1 MPGDAFDKLLGWAPD
16 PMVVVDRDARVVAAC
31 PRAAGLFGR
40 RRDEL
45 VGLALEE
52 AVAPDGVL
60 DPEEKLFARR
70 PDGSEVPIEIS
81 VRVVEGSSGT
91 VLAVA
96 VRDVTER
103 RRRAA
108 TLREE
113 GERFRRLFEDG
124 PVAMVLAEE
133 DMRLTEVNDA
143 FCELTGYSREELAE
157 LTLADITHP
166 DDVDVSLRLAQR
178 TFAGEL
184 PSFSV
189 DKRYVRKGGEAVW
202 AEVTVSAIRDE
213 DGRPL
218 KGLGVMR
225 DITERREALK
235 RAHAELE
242 RLARD
247 RDRILEFAG
256 EGIYHVDGQ
265 GRITFAN
272 PAAEAML
279 GWPAEA
285 LIGKPAHEMLHH
297 TRADGTRYPRADCPL
312 HRDPEHA
319 VDRITDDVFWRRNG
333 RRLDVQYTSA
343 PVREPGG
350 GAVVVFADVS
360 ERVRMEAE
368 LRESRQRAGRERM
381 QAAEAERARWARELH
396 DETLQGLAAVHV
408 LLSSGLRAL
417 DEGDRSGRMRLAQEQ
432 IEGEMEKLRGLISD
446 LRPAALDELGLEASV
461 RDLAA
466 RVQTVYGIEV
476 ETSLALPARD
486 GGAYGIAPD
495 VETAAYRIAQE
506 CLSNAAK
513 HAGATRVHV
522 ELAREGGT
530 LHVRVRD
537 DGRGFDTAADAPGF
551 GLRSMRERVDL
562 LKGRLTIRSTA
573 DDGTAVVAALPVAG
587 TPAEGG
593 DGPAGADGRR
603 GRDGTAAAANGQD
616 DAETS
621 GAPTRPRSIA

>member
-1 MPGDAFDKLLGWAPD
+1 MLDDFPHKLLALAPD
-16 PMVVVDRDARVVAAC
+16 PTLVVDRGSKIVAAC
-31 PRAAGLFGR
+31 ERAGRLFGR
-40 RRDEL
+40 PAGDL
-45 VGLALEE
+45 TGMALD
-52 AVAPDGVL
+52 AVVAPDGVL
-60 DPEEKLFARR
+60 DPEEKLYARR

-81 VRVVEGSSGT
+81 VRAIELDGSPL
-91 VLAVA
+91 LAVA

-103 RRRAA
+103 RRTAA

-143 FCELTGYSREELAE
+143 FCELTGYGRDELAA
-157 LTLADITHP
+157 LTLTDITHP

-256 EGIYHVDGQ
+256 EGIYHVDGD

-279 GWPAEA
+279 GWSAEA

-312 HRDPEHA
+312 HADPEHA
-319 VDRITDDVFWRRNG
+319 VDRITDDVFWRRDG
-333 RRLDVQYTSA
+333 TRVHVQYTSA
-343 PVREPGG
+343 PVREAGG

-381 QAAEAERARWARELH
+381 QVAEAERARWARELH

-417 DEGDRSGRMRLAQEQ
+417 ADDERQGRLRLAQEQ

-466 RVQTVYGIEV
+466 RVQTVYGIDV
-476 ETSLALPARD
+476 ETALELPARD
-486 GGAYGIAPD
+486 GGGYGIAPD

-513 HAGATRVHV
+513 HAGATRVRV
-522 ELAREGGT
+522 ELAQEGDT

-537 DGRGFDTAADAPGF
+537 DGRGFDVGAGDAAGF

-562 LKGRLTIRSTA
+562 LKGRLAIRSTA
-573 DDGTAVVAALPVAG
+573 GDGTAVTAALPVAG
-587 TPAEGG
+587 APAPSG
-593 DGPAGADGRR
+593 DGDDRRPDG
-603 GRDGTAAAANGQD
+603 GPAAAAGQD
-616 DAETS
+616 GVDTS
-621 GAPTRPRSIA
+621 TAPTRPRSIA

>member
-1 MPGDAFDKLLGWAPD
+1 MRDEAVDKLLVLAPD
-16 PMVVVDRDARVVAAC
+16 PTLVVDRGLRIAAAC
-31 PRAAGLFGR
+31 ERTGRLFGR
-40 RRDEL
+40 SADEL
-45 VGLALEE
+45 VGLALETV
-52 AVAPDGVL
+52 VAPDGVL

-81 VRVVEGSSGT
+81 VRVVEGRDER

-96 VRDVTER
+96 IRDVTER

-133 DMRLTEVNDA
+133 DMRLSEVNDA
-143 FCELTGYSREELAE
+143 FCELTGYRREELTG

-189 DKRYVRKGGEAVW
+189 DKRYVRKGGDVVW

-256 EGIYHVDGQ
+256 EGIYHVDGS

-297 TRADGTRYPRADCPL
+297 TRADGTRYPRAECPL
-312 HRDPEHA
+312 HDDPEHA
-319 VDRITDDVFWRRNG
+319 VEHITDDVFWRRDG
-333 RRLDVQYTSA
+333 TSFHVQYTSA

-360 ERVRMEAE
+360 DRVRMEAE

-381 QAAEAERARWARELH
+381 QVAEAERARWARELH

-417 DEGDRSGRMRLAQEQ
+417 SDDDRRGRMRLAQEQ

-476 ETSLALPARD
+476 ETSVALPARD
-486 GGAYGIAPD
+486 GEAYRIAPD

-522 ELAREGGT
+522 ELAQDGDV

-537 DGRGFDTAADAPGF
+537 DGRGFDAAADASGF

-562 LKGRLTIRSTA
+562 LKGRLTVRSA
-573 DDGTAVVAALPVAG
+573 AEDGTAVVAALPVAG
-587 TPAEGG
+587 APAEGG
-593 DGPAGADGRR
+593 DGAPAGAL
-603 GRDGTAAAANGQD
+603 AVQD
-616 DAETS
+616 WAETS
-621 GAPTRPRSIA
+621 SAPTSPRSIA

>member
-1 MPGDAFDKLLGWAPD
+1 MADDAVDKLLELAPD
-16 PMVVVDRDARVVAAC
+16 PTLIVDRDARIAAAC
-31 PRAAGLFGR
+31 PRAGRLFGR
-40 RRDEL
+40 EAADLAGLRLDE
-45 VGLALEE
+45 V
-52 AVAPDGVL
+52 VAPDGVL

-70 PDGSEVPIEIS
+70 PDGSELPIEIS
-81 VRVVEGSSGT
+81 VRVIDVDGAPA
-91 VLAVA
+91 LAVA
-96 VRDVTER
+96 ARDVSER

-113 GERFRRLFEDG
+113 SERFRRLFEDG

-133 DMRLTEVNDA
+133 DMRLREVNDA

-166 DDVDVSLRLAQR
+166 DDIDVSLRLAQR
-178 TFAGEL
+178 TFSGEL

-189 DKRYVRKGGEAVW
+189 DKRYVRKGGDVVW

-256 EGIYHVDGQ
+256 EGIYHVDGR

-279 GWPAEA
+279 GWPADA
-285 LIGKPAHEMLHH
+285 LIGKPAHELLHH
-297 TRADGTRYPRADCPL
+297 TRPDGRRYPRAECPL
-312 HRDPEHA
+312 HGDPDHA
-319 VDRITDDVFWRRNG
+319 VEHITDDVFWRRDG
-333 RRLDVQYTSA
+333 TSFHVQYTSA
-343 PVREPGG
+343 PVREPDGG

-381 QAAEAERARWARELH
+381 HAAEAERARWARELH

-408 LLSSGLRAL
+408 LLSSGLRAPA
-417 DEGDRSGRMRLAQEQ
+417 DDDRRGRMRLAQEQ

-461 RDLAA
+461 RDLTA
-466 RVQTVYGIEV
+466 RVQTVYGLEV
-476 ETSLALPARD
+476 ETTLDLPARD
-486 GGAYGIAPD
+486 ADAYGIAPD

-522 ELAREGGT
+522 ELAQDDGALR
-530 LHVRVRD
+530 VRVRD
-537 DGRGFDTAADAPGF
+537 DGAGFDTASDGSGF

-562 LKGRLTIRSTA
+562 LRGRLTIRSTP
-573 DDGTAVVAALPVAG
+573 DEGTEVAATLPAV
-587 TPAEGG
+587 PPG
-593 DGPAGADGRR
+593 DGQDG
-603 GRDGTAAAANGQD
+603 
-616 DAETS
+616 AETS
-621 GAPTRPRSIA
+621 SAPTRPHSIA